1 MNTISHHAAL
11 IYVMV
16 VVSASDGAMSANELR
31 AIGDLVKT
39 LPVFKDF
46 DQTRLVTISQECAQ
60 ILQEPD
66 GYAAVQ
72 GLVKEALPEEL
83 RETAY
88 WLALEIA
95 LSDRRVALEEVRV
108 IETLRRSLGIERLVA
123 AALERA
129 ARARYQIA

>member
-1 MNTISHHAAL
+1 MKTISHHAAL

-16 VVSASDGAMSANELR
+16 VVAASDGSMSANELR
-31 AIGDLVKT
+31 AIGDLVKS
-39 LPVFKDF
+39 LPVFRNF
-46 DQTRLVTISQECAQ
+46 DHSRLVAISQECAQ

-83 RETAY
+83 KETAY
-88 WLALEIA
+88 WLALEVA

-108 IETLRRSLGIERLVA
+108 IETLRRSLGIDRLVT

>member
-16 VVSASDGAMSANELR
+16 VVSASDGAMSTSELR

-46 DQTRLVTISQECAQ
+46 DQDRLLPVAQECAQ

-66 GYAAVQ
+66 GYSAVQ
-72 GLVKEALPEEL
+72 GLIKEALPDHL
-83 RETAY
+83 CETAY
-88 WLALEIA
+88 WLALEVA

-108 IETLRRSLGIERLVA
+108 IEALRRALGIERLVA
-123 AALERA
+123 AALERG
-129 ARARYQIA
+129 ARARYQFA